1 MLFLVFSF
9 VSIKV
14 LAKYLGVFGN
24 GELTTIITFTG
35 FFTVLADLGLS
46 TVATR
51 EISKKPEMMDK
62 IIANSMAIRIYTAL
76 ITAALCIGIGFL
88 MPYSLNIKIG
98 LITATA
104 ALLITFV
111 GNIVDVVFQT
121 KLKMQYT
128 VLSDIAG
135 RFTSLIIVILAWKYD
150 LGFQFVVLN
159 ILVAA
164 IFSILT
170 KFYYARRFVK
180 IRLEYDYKLWKWL
193 LITAIPLGLVFVIN
207 NLYFKVDTLI
217 LSLLK
222 DSSQVGLYGVSYKV
236 LETTLFVGVFLS
248 NAVVPILSKDIID
261 NRPRASMLIKTS
273 LEALIAL
280 AMPIVAFILI
290 APDRI
295 IRFLATQEFVQA
307 QNALRWLALAIG
319 LIYINVMLGQILI
332 AADRRKILVWTSIG
346 ILLFNIAINLL
357 LIPHFSYFGAAFTTF
372 LSELVIFGY
381 SLYFSQKSIRFSVNW
396 FRIFKILIS
405 AGIMSV
411 VFYITSRLN
420 LHIIIIGLTGLLAYC
435 LSAYVLRVADRDL
448 VLSLISNRDEN
459 PSHL

>member
-46 TVATR
+46 TIATR

-62 IIANSMAIRIYTAL
+62 IIANSMAIRVYTAL
-76 ITAALCIGIGFL
+76 VTATLCIGLGFL
-88 MPYSLNIKIG
+88 MPYSMNIKIG
-98 LITATA
+98 LIIASF
-104 ALLITFV
+104 ALLITFI

-121 KLKMQYT
+121 KMKMQYT
-128 VLSDIAG
+128 VLSDIVG
-135 RFTSLIIVILAWKYD
+135 RLTSLVIVILAWKYD

-164 IFSILT
+164 LFSILT

-193 LITAIPLGLVFVIN
+193 LVAAIPLGMVFVIN

-222 DSSQVGLYGVSYKV
+222 DSRQVGLYGVSYKV
-236 LETTLFVGVFLS
+236 LETTLFLGVFLS

-273 LEALIAL
+273 LEALVAL
-280 AMPIVAFILI
+280 AMPVVCFILV
-290 APDRI
+290 APDKI

-307 QNALRWLALAIG
+307 QNALRWLALAIA
-319 LIYINVMLGQILI
+319 LIYVNVMLGQILI
-332 AADRRKILVWTSIG
+332 AADRRKILVWTSVG
-346 ILLFNIAINLL
+346 ILLFNVTLNLL
-357 LIPHFSYFGAAFTTF
+357 LIPHFSYFGAAFSTF
-372 LSELVIFGY
+372 LSELVIFTY
-381 SLYFSQKSIRFSVNW
+381 SLYFSQKAIRFHVNW
-396 FRIFKILIS
+396 LRIFKILLS
-405 AGIMSV
+405 AAVMSV
-411 VFYITSRLN
+411 VFYLTSRLE
-420 LHIIIIGLTGLLAYC
+420 LHIILIGLSGLLAYC
-435 LSAYVLRVADRDL
+435 LSAYCLKVANRDL
-448 VLSLISNRDEN
+448 VLSLISHSDEN
-459 PSHL
+459 TPHL